1 MSLVVLGVR
10 IIYWSRENIST
21 SSKIIMDTVD
31 ASVVCELKSLAVLL
45 SFRRL
50 CHASVLT
57 SPLLFLT
64 QISKKQVVLV
74 LSSALL
80 ELEHLKHVLLFVIRS
95 THTYPSIIVDYAV
108 LLQRT

>member
-1 MSLVVLGVR
+1 
-10 IIYWSRENIST
+10 
-21 SSKIIMDTVD
+21 MDTVD

-57 SPLLFLT
+57 SPLFKLFLT

>member
-1 MSLVVLGVR
+1 MRAEVTG
-10 IIYWSRENIST
+10 
-21 SSKIIMDTVD
+21 
-31 ASVVCELKSLAVLL
+31 SLAFISALM
-45 SFRRL
+45 S
-50 CHASVLT
+50 CQCLT

-74 LSSALL
+74 LSSTLL

-108 LLQRT
+108 LLQRTQNAQSGFVQSSLPPALYFHCFVSSSILL